1 MKNKRL
7 DTTKAVHVDI
17 VSDMVCVFC
26 VIGYHQLARA
36 SKDTGIPLQI
46 QWHPFEL
53 NPWMEP
59 GGENHIEYMA
69 TRYGVPAEETWQMRR
84 KVTDVG
90 ANLGF
95 TFNFTEETRVLN
107 TFKAHQLIDW
117 ASDQDLGQEVTLEIF
132 KAYFT
137 NGENLDDHDVLVAA
151 AAKAGLDPDA
161 ARAVLQSESHA
172 ENLRTKQEFGKSR
185 GVSGVPTMIFEDKHM
200 VSGAQGVDA
209 YARILRRL
217 TEHQAA

>member
-17 VSDMVCVFC
+17 VSDMVCVFY

-84 KVTDVG
+84 KVTEVG
-90 ANLGF
+90 ADLGF

-107 TFKAHQLIDW
+107 TFKAHQLINW

-151 AAKAGLDPDA
+151 ATKAGLDPDA

-172 ENLRTKQEFGKSR
+172 ENVRTKEEFGKSR
-185 GVSGVPTMIFEDKHM
+185 GVSGVPTMIFEQKHL

-209 YARILRRL
+209 YARILRHL
-217 TEHQAA
+217 TENQAA

>member
-1 MKNKRL
+1 M
-7 DTTKAVHVDI
+7 TKTVHVDI
-17 VSDMVCVFC
+17 VSDMVCPFC

-46 QWHPFEL
+46 QWRPFEL
-53 NPWMEP
+53 TPCMEP

-69 TRYGVPAEETWQMRR
+69 TRYGVPAEETWLSRR
-84 KVTDVG
+84 KLTEVG
-90 ANLGF
+90 ADLGF
-95 TFNFTEETRVLN
+95 TFNFSEETRLMN

-117 ASDQDLGQEVTLEIF
+117 ASDQGLGQEVTLEFF

-137 NGENLDDHDVLVAA
+137 NGENLEDHDVLVAA
-151 AAKAGLDPDA
+151 AVKAGLDPDA

-172 ENLRTKQEFGKSR
+172 ESVRTKQEFGKSR
-185 GVSGVPTMIFEDKHM
+185 GVSGVPTMIFEHKHT

-217 TEHQAA
+217 TENQAA